1 MGPGGFGGP
10 PPQKDQNRVLP
21 PTSLSDIPRFIK
33 DIFTGFFSRL
43 FYIFEL
49 VWKTGKWILISL
61 VFIALMEGLLPIATA
76 LISKEILNELQNV
89 ISAKLLS
96 DSSGIAAQSVFWG
109 SMVMFLLLFF
119 FILRILSSLI
129 TRLNSAI
136 TRIAGEKVV
145 RYVKIQIMEK
155 AKTIDL
161 ASFDM
166 PDFYESLENANREAG
181 NKPIHVLSSTLH
193 SISLIISLIS
203 YIIILATAPGMWWTA
218 IVMLVV
224 SVPSAIINFTY
235 RKKNFMYMR
244 RKSID
249 RRQMNYYSELMVN
262 KDMVKEIRMF
272 GLADEFIGRYDSVFA
287 KYYSGIRKLIVKE
300 NVWHIV
306 TTLVS
311 SIINCVFFA
320 AIATLVFSGRI
331 QIGDYQLYTSSL
343 TSIASTVASLITIS
357 ATVYEG
363 TLFIDNLISFMDTKP
378 TVVPSVDNPVSPEY
392 GVPHTIEFKNV
403 SFSYPGTSRK
413 VLDNINLTINPGETL
428 VLVGLNG
435 AGKTT
440 FLKLLTR
447 LYDPTEGEILLDG
460 RNIKEYDTAALYKLF
475 GIIFQDFGKYA
486 VTVSENISF
495 GDISSNVDD
504 SRIRDAAAQANAE
517 DYIKALPNAYN
528 TSLMKYFD
536 QNGIELSIG
545 QWQKLSIA
553 RAFYSNSDIIILD
566 EPTASLDAIAEQE
579 IFNQFECL
587 RKDKTTIFVSHRLS
601 SATIASKIIVLEN
614 GKIVEEGNHKTL
626 MALGGKYHNLFTVQA
641 HRYITSDPQEKNM

>member
-10 PPQKDQNRVLP
+10 PPKKDQNRVLP

-306 TTLVS
+306 TTLIS

-363 TLFIDNLISFMDTKP
+363 TLFIDNLISFMDAKP

-413 VLDNINLTINPGETL
+413 VLDNINLTIDPGETL

-440 FLKLLTR
+440 LLKLLTR

-495 GDISSNVDD
+495 GDISKEVDD

-641 HRYITSDPQEKNM
+641 YRYITSDPQEKNM

>member
-1 MGPGGFGGP
+1 MGAGGFGGP
-10 PPQKDQNRVLP
+10 PPKKYKSRTP
-21 PTSLSDIPRFIK
+21 RPKSFSDIPRFLK
-33 DIFTGFFSRL
+33 EIFKGFFSRL

-61 VFIALMEGLLPIATA
+61 ILIALMEGLLPIATS
-76 LISKEILNELQNV
+76 LISKEILNELQSV
-89 ISAKLLS
+89 ISARVLS
-96 DSSGIAAQSVFWG
+96 ESSGVATQTVFWG
-109 SMVMFLLLFF
+109 SMAMFLLIFF
-119 FILRILSSLI
+119 FIFRILSSLI
-129 TRLNSAI
+129 SRLNSAI
-136 TRIAGEKVV
+136 TRVAGEKVV
-145 RYVKIQIMEK
+145 RYVRVQIMEK
-155 AKTIDL
+155 AKAVDL

-193 SISLIISLIS
+193 SISLIISLVS

-272 GLADEFIGRYDSVFA
+272 GLADEFIGRYDSVFS
-287 KYYSGIRKLIVKE
+287 KYYSGIRKLIIKE
-300 NVWHIV
+300 NFWHIT
-306 TTLVS
+306 TTLIS
-311 SIINCVFFA
+311 SVINCVFFA
-320 AIATLVFSGRI
+320 VIAILVFEGRI
-331 QIGDYQLYTSSL
+331 QIGDYQLYTNSL
-343 TSIASTVASLITIS
+343 TSIATTVASLISIS

-363 TLFIDNLISFMDTKP
+363 TLFIDNLISFMNEKP
-378 TVVPSVDNPVSPEY
+378 TVVPSVEKPIIPEY
-392 GVPHTIEFKNV
+392 GAPHTIEFKNV

-413 VLDNINLTINPGETL
+413 VIDGVSFKIEQGETL

-440 FLKLLTR
+440 LLKLLTR
-447 LYDPTEGEILLDG
+447 LYDPTDGEILLDG
-460 RNIKEYDTAALYKLF
+460 RNIKEYDVNALYKLF

-486 VTVSENISF
+486 VTVSENIAF
-495 GDISSNVDD
+495 GDISDTADNA
-504 SRIRDAAAQANAE
+504 RIRNAARQANAE
-517 DYIKALPNAYN
+517 DYIMSLPNAYD

-553 RAFYSNSDIIILD
+553 RAFYSDSDIIILD

-579 IFNQFECL
+579 IFNQFDHL
-587 RKDKTTIFVSHRLS
+587 RKGKTTIFVSHRLS
-601 SATIASKIIVLEN
+601 SATIASKIIVLED
-614 GKIVEEGNHKTL
+614 GKLIEEGNHKEL
-626 MALGGKYHNLFTVQA
+626 MALGGKYHKLFSVQA
-641 HRYITSDPQEKNM
+641 QRYMTSDASRENM